1 MEKEYFKVVATVIEE
16 VKFRDEGSE
25 KEEPNFSCSLAVVSF

>member
-1 MEKEYFKVVATVIEE
+1 LEVLIVEEEYFKVLATLIEE

-25 KEEPNFSCSLAVVSF
+25 KEEPDFSC

>member
-1 MEKEYFKVVATVIEE
+1 VVLIVEEEYFKVVVTVIVE

-25 KEEPNFSCSLAVVSF
+25 KEEADFSCS